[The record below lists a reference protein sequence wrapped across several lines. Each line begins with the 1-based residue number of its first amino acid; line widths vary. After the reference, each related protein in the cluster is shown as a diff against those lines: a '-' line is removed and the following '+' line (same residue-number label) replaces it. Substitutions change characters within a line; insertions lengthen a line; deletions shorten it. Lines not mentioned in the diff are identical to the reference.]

1 MEEKVSKR
9 GYFVTV
15 YCERMRR
22 KGAKETMKKAK
33 TDKALSEEYQRFEH
47 AVRQIL
53 SVPKSELARREAA
66 YQRKKIAEKK
76 RKAA

>member
-1 MEEKVSKR
+1 
-9 GYFVTV
+9 
-15 YCERMRR
+15 
-22 KGAKETMKKAK
+22 MKK
-33 TDKALSEEYQRFEH
+33 DKDKPPSKSTSEEYDRFER

-53 SVPKSELARREAA
+53 AVPKSELDKREAA